1 MRIRAALGNVRR
13 PEYGVVTIPL
23 PIPKEQYDSTIA
35 MLEGL
40 EIGAPLARDCLLYEL
55 QGPCP
60 ILKRL
65 ERAAVNVDEL
75 DYLIRRLDSFS
86 DEELAQ
92 FQGMAV
98 KMGLNDMTDLID
110 LTFCCQQAT
119 VITDFSD
126 LEAVGRKHF
135 LDLNGGCASMEE
147 LAQLDAWRTALE
159 LILNGEGAVT
169 PYSVVYDNGMKLER
183 AYDGQH
189 LPCYYYGGDML
200 AAGLLPREK
209 PQDLS
214 SATWVYLPATE
225 VQISRAVARAGA
237 TVLEEL
243 SLYYTGSMFPEEVD
257 GALNYQQETLHS
269 LNALAEAV
277 VRLAPEDYRKLGAA
291 VTLAGPRTAAG
302 ICRLAE
308 HLEQFRLIPG
318 VRTPEEYG
326 RHIVQTPAGSGLDH
340 DLDGFCDYT
349 GLGLRRMEQE
359 QGVLTDRGYI
369 TYQGTQSLEE
379 LMMEAPAE
387 QKETMGMGGFS

>member
-1 MRIRAALGNVRR
+1 
-13 PEYGVVTIPL
+13 
-23 PIPKEQYDSTIA
+23 

-65 ERAAVNVDEL
+65 EGAAVNVDEL
-75 DYLIRRLDSFS
+75 DYLIRRLDSFT
-86 DEELAQ
+86 DGELAQ

-147 LAQLDAWRTALE
+147 LTQLDARRTALE

-169 PYSVVYDNGMKLER
+169 PYGVVYDNGMKLER

-200 AAGLLPREK
+200 AVGLLPREK

-257 GALNYQQETLHS
+257 GALNYRRETLHS

-277 VRLAPEDYRKLGAA
+277 VRLAPEDYRKLGAV

-308 HLEQFRLIPG
+308 RLEQFRLIPG

-326 RHIVQTPAGSGLDH
+326 RHIVQAPAH
-340 DLDGFCDYT
+340 DLDGFCDYA

-359 QGVLTDRGYI
+359 QGIFTDRGYI
-369 TYQGTQSLEE
+369 TYQGTQSLEA

-387 QKETMGMGGFS
+387 QKQEETMGMGGFS

>member
-1 MRIRAALGNVRR
+1 MRIRAALGNARR
-13 PEYGVVTIPL
+13 REYGVVTIPL

-65 ERAAVNVDEL
+65 EGAAVNVDEL
-75 DYLIRRLDSFS
+75 DYLIRRLDSFT
-86 DEELAQ
+86 DGELAQ

-119 VITDFSD
+119 VIAAFSD

-135 LDLNGGCASMEE
+135 LELNGGCASMEE
-147 LAQLDAWRTALE
+147 LAQMDVRRTALE

-169 PYSVVYDNGMKLER
+169 PYGVVYDNGMKLER

-200 AAGLLPREK
+200 AVGLLPREK

-243 SLYYTGSMFPEEVD
+243 SLVLHREHVPGGGGWGAGLSAGNSAQPERPGRGGGEARPGGLSQAGRRRQPG
-257 GALNYQQETLHS
+257 GAQDCGWDMPVGG
-269 LNALAEAV
+269 APGAV
-277 VRLAPEDYRKLGAA
+277 QTDPGRPHPGGVWPAYRLGTCRLR
-291 VTLAGPRTAAG
+291 TGPRSGRLLRLYGTRPPANGAG
-302 ICRLAE
+302 AG
-308 HLEQFRLIPG
+308 HLYRPRVYHLSRDSEPG
-318 VRTPEEYG
+318 GVDDG
-326 RHIVQTPAGSGLDH
+326 SAG
-340 DLDGFCDYT
+340 
-349 GLGLRRMEQE
+349 
-359 QGVLTDRGYI
+359 
-369 TYQGTQSLEE
+369 
-379 LMMEAPAE
+379 
-387 QKETMGMGGFS
+387 